1 MANLVGKK
9 FHEIGNWRI
18 DGQIIYEI
26 AFAFEFVVAFLI
38 TSTYTDYF
46 SNHLLHTLMFAG
58 LALVLLKIFLFDDLD
73 LKWLAIDAIILI
85 LLLITWRTS
94 KEFSLF
100 SMGIFVLGARNVD
113 FKRIIKIYFYVGM
126 LLLAFVVISAMGG
139 LIRNL
144 VYRRDMTNIVRQS
157 FGIAYP
163 TDFAAHVLYLIL
175 AYAYLKFGKIKWYDY
190 AVFLA
195 TAVFLV
201 KFSDARLSAYAI
213 ILSIP
218 VLWIGQRAQ
227 TDHLLSRFIASFY
240 WTVPILSAYLVI
252 IASYFFTPSK
262 NKILTKVN
270 NASSGRLFLGHKAIS
285 EYGFSM
291 FGKQIIEHGWGGAN
305 GLKMSQNAPANY
317 FFVDSSFLRMTI
329 LYGIIMAIIILLA
342 MTKISWESFQKGS
355 FALASIIVI
364 VSVSAMVEQRLLDLA
379 YDPFLIALLAN
390 VYTQHKAEDIS

>member
-58 LALVLLKIFLFDDLD
+58 LALVLLKIFLFDV
-73 LKWLAIDAIILI
+73 KWLAIDAIVLI

-195 TAVFLV
+195 AAVFLV

-240 WTVPILSAYLVI
+240 WTVPILLAYLVI
-252 IASYFFTPSK
+252 IASYFFTPS
-262 NKILTKVN
+262 NKTLTKVN

>member
-73 LKWLAIDAIILI
+73 LKWLAIDAIVLI

-195 TAVFLV
+195 AAVFLV

-240 WTVPILSAYLVI
+240 WTVPILLAYLVI
-252 IASYFFTPSK
+252 IASYFFTPS
-262 NKILTKVN
+262 NKTLTKVN

-291 FGKQIIEHGWGGAN
+291 FGKQIIEHGWGSAN

>member
-73 LKWLAIDAIILI
+73 LKWLAIDAIVLI

-195 TAVFLV
+195 AAVFLV

-240 WTVPILSAYLVI
+240 WTVPILLAYLVI
-252 IASYFFTPSK
+252 IASYFFTPS
-262 NKILTKVN
+262 NKTLTKVN

-329 LYGIIMAIIILLA
+329 LYGIIMAIIILSA

>member
-73 LKWLAIDAIILI
+73 LKWLAIDAIVLI

-195 TAVFLV
+195 AAVFLV

-240 WTVPILSAYLVI
+240 WTVPILLAYLVI
-252 IASYFFTPSK
+252 IASYFFTPS
-262 NKILTKVN
+262 NKTLTKVN

>member
-73 LKWLAIDAIILI
+73 LKWLAIDAIVLI
-85 LLLITWRTS
+85 LLLTTWRTS

-195 TAVFLV
+195 AAVFLV

-240 WTVPILSAYLVI
+240 WTVPILLAYLVI
-252 IASYFFTPSK
+252 IASYFFTPS
-262 NKILTKVN
+262 NKTLTKVN

>member
-46 SNHLLHTLMFAG
+46 ANHLLHTLMFAG

-73 LKWLAIDAIILI
+73 LKWLAIDAIVLI

-113 FKRIIKIYFYVGM
+113 FKRIIKIYFYAGM

-195 TAVFLV
+195 AAVFLV

-252 IASYFFTPSK
+252 IASYFFTPS

-390 VYTQHKAEDIS
+390 VYTQHNAEDIS

>member
-73 LKWLAIDAIILI
+73 LKWLAIDAIVLI

-113 FKRIIKIYFYVGM
+113 FKRIIKIYFYAGM

-195 TAVFLV
+195 AAVFLV

-252 IASYFFTPSK
+252 IASYFFTPS

-364 VSVSAMVEQRLLDLA
+364 VSVSAVVEQRLLDLA

>member
-73 LKWLAIDAIILI
+73 LKWLAIDAIALI
-85 LLLITWRTS
+85 LLLITWRMS

-195 TAVFLV
+195 AAVFLV

-240 WTVPILSAYLVI
+240 CTVPILSAYLVI
-252 IASYFFTPSK
+252 IASYFFTPS

-390 VYTQHKAEDIS
+390 VYTKHKAEDIS

>member
-73 LKWLAIDAIILI
+73 LKWLAIDAIALI
-85 LLLITWRTS
+85 LLLITWRMS

-195 TAVFLV
+195 AAVFLV

-252 IASYFFTPSK
+252 IASYFFTPS
-262 NKILTKVN
+262 NKILTKAN

-390 VYTQHKAEDIS
+390 VYTKHKAEDIS

>member
-1 MANLVGKK
+1 MANLIGKK
-9 FHEIGNWRI
+9 FHEIGDWRI

-46 SNHLLHTLMFAG
+46 SNHLLHLLMFVG

-73 LKWLAIDAIILI
+73 LKWLAIDAIVLI

-195 TAVFLV
+195 AAVFLV

-252 IASYFFTPSK
+252 IASYFFTPS

-379 YDPFLIALLAN
+379 YDPFLIALLAD
-390 VYTQHKAEDIS
+390 VYTQHNAEDIS

>member
-73 LKWLAIDAIILI
+73 LKWLAIDAIVLI

-195 TAVFLV
+195 AAVFLV

-252 IASYFFTPSK
+252 IASYFFTPS
-262 NKILTKVN
+262 NKTLTKVN

>member
-18 DGQIIYEI
+18 DGQIIYEV

-46 SNHLLHTLMFAG
+46 SNHLLHTLMFVG
-58 LALVLLKIFLFDDLD
+58 LTLVLLKIFLFDDLD
-73 LKWLAIDAIILI
+73 LKWLAIDAIVLI

-100 SMGIFVLGARNVD
+100 SMGIFVLGARNVN

-252 IASYFFTPSK
+252 IASYFFTPS

-342 MTKISWESFQKGS
+342 MTKISWESFQKRS

>member
-9 FHEIGNWRI
+9 FHEISNWRI

-73 LKWLAIDAIILI
+73 LKWLAIDAIVLI

-113 FKRIIKIYFYVGM
+113 FKRIIKIYFYAGM

-195 TAVFLV
+195 AAVFLV

-252 IASYFFTPSK
+252 IASYFFTPS

-390 VYTQHKAEDIS
+390 VYTQHNAEDIS

>member
-18 DGQIIYEI
+18 DGQIIYEV

-46 SNHLLHTLMFAG
+46 SNHLLHTLMFVG

-73 LKWLAIDAIILI
+73 LKWLAIDAIVLI

-195 TAVFLV
+195 AAVFLV

-252 IASYFFTPSK
+252 IASYFFTPS

>member
-18 DGQIIYEI
+18 DGQIIYEV

-46 SNHLLHTLMFAG
+46 SNHLLHTLMFVG

-73 LKWLAIDAIILI
+73 LKWLAIDAIVLI

-144 VYRRDMTNIVRQS
+144 VNRRDMTNIVRQS

>member
-73 LKWLAIDAIILI
+73 LKWLAIDAIVLI

-113 FKRIIKIYFYVGM
+113 FKRIIKIYFYAGM
-126 LLLAFVVISAMGG
+126 LLLAFVVISAIGG

-195 TAVFLV
+195 AAVFLV

-252 IASYFFTPSK
+252 IASYFFTPS

>member
-18 DGQIIYEI
+18 DGQIIYEV

-46 SNHLLHTLMFAG
+46 SNHLLHTLMFVG
-58 LALVLLKIFLFDDLD
+58 LTLVLLKIFLFDDLD
-73 LKWLAIDAIILI
+73 LKWLAIDAIVLI

-252 IASYFFTPSK
+252 IASYFFTPS

-342 MTKISWESFQKGS
+342 MTKISWESFQKRS

>member
-1 MANLVGKK
+1 MANLIGKK
-9 FHEIGNWRI
+9 FNEIGNFKI

-46 SNHLLHTLMFAG
+46 SNHMLHILMFVG
-58 LALVLLKIFLFDDLD
+58 LALVLLKIFLFDDLTP
-73 LKWLAIDAIILI
+73 KWLIIDGLALV
-85 LLLITWRTS
+85 LLLLTWRTS

-113 FKRIIKIYFYVGM
+113 FKRIIKIYLTIGL
-126 LLLAFVVISAMGG
+126 LLLAFVVLSAMVG

-190 AVFLA
+190 VVFLA
-195 TAVFLV
+195 AAVFLV
-201 KFSDARLSAYAI
+201 KFSYARLSAYAI

-252 IASYFFTPSK
+252 IASYFFTPS

>member
-18 DGQIIYEI
+18 DGQIIYEV

-46 SNHLLHTLMFAG
+46 SNHLLHTLMFVG

-73 LKWLAIDAIILI
+73 LKWLAIDAIVLI

-195 TAVFLV
+195 AAVFLV

-252 IASYFFTPSK
+252 IASYFFTPS

-379 YDPFLIALLAN
+379 YDPFLIVLLAN

>member
-73 LKWLAIDAIILI
+73 LKWLAIDAIALI
-85 LLLITWRTS
+85 LLLITWRMS

-175 AYAYLKFGKIKWYDY
+175 AYAHLKFGKIKWYDY

-195 TAVFLV
+195 AAVFLV

-252 IASYFFTPSK
+252 IASYFFTPS

-390 VYTQHKAEDIS
+390 VYTKHKAEDIS

>member
-73 LKWLAIDAIILI
+73 LKWLAIDAIVLI

-195 TAVFLV
+195 AAVFLV

-240 WTVPILSAYLVI
+240 WTVPILLAYLVI
-252 IASYFFTPSK
+252 IASYFFTPS
-262 NKILTKVN
+262 NKTLTKVN

-379 YDPFLIALLAN
+379 YDPFLIALP
-390 VYTQHKAEDIS
+390 VSYTHLTLPTICSV

>member
-46 SNHLLHTLMFAG
+46 SNHLLHTLMFVG

-73 LKWLAIDAIILI
+73 LKWLAIDAIVLI
-85 LLLITWRTS
+85 LLLTTWRTS

-195 TAVFLV
+195 AAVFLV

-252 IASYFFTPSK
+252 IASYFFTPS

>member
-1 MANLVGKK
+1 MANLIGKK
-9 FHEIGNWRI
+9 FNEIGNFKI

-46 SNHLLHTLMFAG
+46 SNHMLHILMFVG
-58 LALVLLKIFLFDDLD
+58 LALVLLKIFLFDDLTP
-73 LKWLAIDAIILI
+73 KWLIIDGLA
-85 LLLITWRTS
+85 LLLLLLTWRTS

-100 SMGIFVLGARNVD
+100 SMGIFVLGARNVN
-113 FKRIIKIYFYVGM
+113 FKRIIKIYLYIGLV
-126 LLLAFVVISAMGG
+126 LLAFVVLSAMAG

-144 VYRRDMTNIVRQS
+144 VYRRDMTNIIRQS

-190 AVFLA
+190 VVFLA
-195 TAVFLV
+195 AAGFLV
-201 KFSDARLSAYAI
+201 KFSDARLSDYAI
-213 ILSIP
+213 ILAIP

-227 TDHLLSRFIASFY
+227 KDHLLSRFIASFY
-240 WTVPILSAYLVI
+240 WAVPIVSAYLVI
-252 IASYFFTPSK
+252 IASYFFRPSSHFL
-262 NKILTKVN
+262 NKIN
-270 NASSGRLFLGHKAIS
+270 NASSGRLYLGHKAIS

-291 FGKQIIEHGWGGAN
+291 FGKQIVEHGWGGAN
-305 GLKMSQNAPANY
+305 GLKMSQSSPSNY

-342 MTKISWESFQKGS
+342 MTKISWDSFQKES

>member
-73 LKWLAIDAIILI
+73 LKWLAIDAIVLV

-195 TAVFLV
+195 AAVFLV

-240 WTVPILSAYLVI
+240 WTVPILLAYLVI
-252 IASYFFTPSK
+252 IASYFFTPS
-262 NKILTKVN
+262 NKTLTKVN

>member
-18 DGQIIYEI
+18 DGQIIYEV

-46 SNHLLHTLMFAG
+46 SNHLLHTLMFVG

-73 LKWLAIDAIILI
+73 LKWLAIDAIVLI

>member
-73 LKWLAIDAIILI
+73 LKWLAIDAIALI
-85 LLLITWRTS
+85 LLLITWRMS

-195 TAVFLV
+195 AAVFLV

-240 WTVPILSAYLVI
+240 WTVPILLAYLVI
-252 IASYFFTPSK
+252 IASYFFTPS
-262 NKILTKVN
+262 NKILTKAN

-390 VYTQHKAEDIS
+390 VYTKHKAEDIS

>member
-1 MANLVGKK
+1 MANLIGKK
-9 FHEIGNWRI
+9 FNEIGNFKI

-46 SNHLLHTLMFAG
+46 SNHMLHILMFVG
-58 LALVLLKIFLFDDLD
+58 LALVLLKIFLFDDLTP
-73 LKWLAIDAIILI
+73 KWLIIDGLA
-85 LLLITWRTS
+85 LLLLLLTWRTS

-100 SMGIFVLGARNVD
+100 SMGIFVLGARNVN
-113 FKRIIKIYFYVGM
+113 FKRIIKIYLYIGLV
-126 LLLAFVVISAMGG
+126 LLAFVVLSAMAG

-144 VYRRDMTNIVRQS
+144 VYRRDMTNIIRQS

-190 AVFLA
+190 VVFLA
-195 TAVFLV
+195 AAGFLV

-213 ILSIP
+213 ILAIP

-227 TDHLLSRFIASFY
+227 KDHLLSRFIASFY
-240 WTVPILSAYLVI
+240 WAVPIVSAYLVI
-252 IASYFFTPSK
+252 IASYFFRPSSHFL
-262 NKILTKVN
+262 NKIN
-270 NASSGRLFLGHKAIS
+270 NASSGRLYLGHKAIS

-291 FGKQIIEHGWGGAN
+291 FGKQIVEHGWGGAN
-305 GLKMSQNAPANY
+305 GLKMSQSSPSNY

-342 MTKISWESFQKGS
+342 MTKISWDSFQKES

>member
-73 LKWLAIDAIILI
+73 LKWLAIDAIVLI

-195 TAVFLV
+195 AAVFLV

-240 WTVPILSAYLVI
+240 WTVPILLAYLVI
-252 IASYFFTPSK
+252 IASYFFTPS
-262 NKILTKVN
+262 NKALTKVN

>member
-73 LKWLAIDAIILI
+73 LKWLAIDAIVLI

-113 FKRIIKIYFYVGM
+113 FKRIIKIYFYAGM

-195 TAVFLV
+195 AAVFLV

-240 WTVPILSAYLVI
+240 WMVPILSAYLVI
-252 IASYFFTPSK
+252 IASYFFTPS

-390 VYTQHKAEDIS
+390 VYTQHNAEDIS

>member
-73 LKWLAIDAIILI
+73 LKWLAIDAIVLI
-85 LLLITWRTS
+85 LLLTTWRTS

-113 FKRIIKIYFYVGM
+113 FKRIIKTYFYVGM

-195 TAVFLV
+195 AAVFLV

-252 IASYFFTPSK
+252 IASYFFTPS

>member
-73 LKWLAIDAIILI
+73 LKWLAIDAIVLI
-85 LLLITWRTS
+85 LLLTTWRTS

-195 TAVFLV
+195 AAVFLV

-252 IASYFFTPSK
+252 IASYFFTPS

-291 FGKQIIEHGWGGAN
+291 FGKQIIEHGWGGAD

>member
-73 LKWLAIDAIILI
+73 LKWLAIDAIVLI

-195 TAVFLV
+195 AAVFLV

-252 IASYFFTPSK
+252 IASYFFTPS

-291 FGKQIIEHGWGGAN
+291 FGKQIIEHGWGGAD

>member
-18 DGQIIYEI
+18 DGQIIYEV

-46 SNHLLHTLMFAG
+46 SNHLLHTLMFVG

-73 LKWLAIDAIILI
+73 LKWLAIDAIVLI

-100 SMGIFVLGARNVD
+100 SMGIFVLDARNVD

-175 AYAYLKFGKIKWYDY
+175 AYAYLKFGKIKWYD
-190 AVFLA
+190 
-195 TAVFLV
+195 
-201 KFSDARLSAYAI
+201 
-213 ILSIP
+213 
-218 VLWIGQRAQ
+218 
-227 TDHLLSRFIASFY
+227 
-240 WTVPILSAYLVI
+240 
-252 IASYFFTPSK
+252 
-262 NKILTKVN
+262 
-270 NASSGRLFLGHKAIS
+270 
-285 EYGFSM
+285 
-291 FGKQIIEHGWGGAN
+291 
-305 GLKMSQNAPANY
+305 
-317 FFVDSSFLRMTI
+317 
-329 LYGIIMAIIILLA
+329 
-342 MTKISWESFQKGS
+342 
-355 FALASIIVI
+355 
-364 VSVSAMVEQRLLDLA
+364 
-379 YDPFLIALLAN
+379 
-390 VYTQHKAEDIS
+390 

>member
-73 LKWLAIDAIILI
+73 LKWLAIDAIVLI
-85 LLLITWRTS
+85 LLLTTWRTS

-195 TAVFLV
+195 AAVFLV

-252 IASYFFTPSK
+252 IASYFFTPS

-291 FGKQIIEHGWGGAN
+291 FGKQIIEHSWGGAN

>member
-18 DGQIIYEI
+18 DGQIIYEV

-46 SNHLLHTLMFAG
+46 SNHLLHTLMFVG

-73 LKWLAIDAIILI
+73 LKWLAIDAIFLI

-252 IASYFFTPSK
+252 IASYFFTPS

>member
-73 LKWLAIDAIILI
+73 LKWLAIDAIVLI
-85 LLLITWRTS
+85 LLLTTWRTS

-195 TAVFLV
+195 AAVFLV

-252 IASYFFTPSK
+252 IASYFFTPS

-364 VSVSAMVEQRLLDLA
+364 VSVSAMVEQRLLDMA

>member
-73 LKWLAIDAIILI
+73 LKWLAIDAIVLI

-195 TAVFLV
+195 VAVFLV

-252 IASYFFTPSK
+252 IASYFFTPS

-329 LYGIIMAIIILLA
+329 LYGIIMVIIILLA

>member
-26 AFAFEFVVAFLI
+26 AFTFEFVVAFLI

>member
-1 MANLVGKK
+1 
-9 FHEIGNWRI
+9 
-18 DGQIIYEI
+18 
-26 AFAFEFVVAFLI
+26 
-38 TSTYTDYF
+38 
-46 SNHLLHTLMFAG
+46 MFAG

-73 LKWLAIDAIILI
+73 LKWLAIDAIVLI

-113 FKRIIKIYFYVGM
+113 FKRIIKIYFYAGM

-195 TAVFLV
+195 AAVFLV

-252 IASYFFTPSK
+252 IASYFFTPS